1 MKRKFLRRKL
11 MFLSLLLLSTIMS
24 AQDKVSI
31 VDLPLIQESNN
42 YSNFQAPLQKGRLL
56 KLPVGKIKPQGW
68 LLKFLQLQ
76 RDGLNGKLGTISA
89 WLDKNNNQWL
99 SDTGDHG
106 WEEVPYWLR
115 GYCSAAYI
123 LDDAAMKNEAQIWF
137 DAVLSHQKPDGFF
150 GPQNIANGKP
160 EVWAQMI
167 MLWALQTYYEHS
179 QDARVLNLMKKY
191 FMWELSLND
200 NDFLEDYWEKMRG
213 GDNMWSVIWYYNL
226 TGDQDVL
233 PLIHKLHTN
242 TADWTQPTELPNW
255 HGVNVAQGFREP
267 ATYYL
272 YQADSAL
279 IKNSYNDFQIM
290 RQRYGQVPG
299 GMYGADENARIGY
312 GDPRQG
318 TETCAIVEQLAS
330 DEIMMGITGDPFWAD
345 HCENV
350 AFNTLPAALTSDMK
364 ALRYLTSPN
373 MAISDGK
380 NHYPSIDNNL
390 LGMLAM
396 NPFSSRCC
404 QHNHGMGWPY
414 YIEHMVMATTDNGLA
429 TMLYGASET
438 TAMVDNKHE
447 IKLIQ
452 ETNYPFEEQVVM
464 TIRTESDVTFP
475 LYLRIPKW
483 SKQTAITI
491 NGVKVDGNIEPNKY
505 VRVDRT
511 WKDGDKIV
519 LSMPMEISSTVW
531 TANQASVSVDYGPLT
546 LSLKINEQYNQ
557 RDSRDPAIVQDDSH
571 WQSGVDASLWPA
583 YEIFPASA
591 WNYSLVV
598 GQQNLPFNIAV
609 TRKPWPAD
617 NFPFTEESVPL
628 VFEAKGKQIPSWTFD
643 ATGMTSTLPSK
654 FAARSVTTDDIQL
667 IPMGA
672 GRLRIS
678 AFPKVT
684 VDATGITNIKTT
696 NQQLTN
702 VNTID
707 GRLIRSNV
715 IKFEAMKDLQP
726 CVYIVNHEKMIV
738 K

>member
-429 TMLYGASET
+429 TMLYGESET

-571 WQSGVDASLWPA
+571 WQSGVDALLWPA

-598 GQQNLPFNIAV
+598 DQQNLPFNIAV

-628 VFEAKGKQIPSWTFD
+628 VFEAKGKQVPSWTFD

-684 VDATGITNIKTT
+684 VDATGITNVETT
-696 NQQLTN
+696 NQQLVN
-702 VNTID
+702 VYTID

-715 IKFEAMKDLQP
+715 IKFEAIKGLQP
-726 CVYIVNHEKMIV
+726 CLYR
-738 K
+738 

>member
-290 RQRYGQVPG
+290 TQRYGQVPG

-452 ETNYPFEEQVVM
+452 ETNYPFEEQIMM
-464 TIRTESDVTFP
+464 TIRTESAVTFP

-483 SKQTAITI
+483 SKQTAISI

-505 VRVDRT
+505 VRVERT

-571 WQSGVDASLWPA
+571 WQSGVDASLWPT

-598 GQQNLPFNIAV
+598 DQQNLPFNITV

-684 VDATGITNIKTT
+684 VDATGITNVETT
-696 NQQLTN
+696 NQQLVN
-702 VNTID
+702 VYTID

-715 IKFEAMKDLQP
+715 IKFEAIKDLQP
-726 CVYIVNHEKMIV
+726 CLYR
-738 K
+738 